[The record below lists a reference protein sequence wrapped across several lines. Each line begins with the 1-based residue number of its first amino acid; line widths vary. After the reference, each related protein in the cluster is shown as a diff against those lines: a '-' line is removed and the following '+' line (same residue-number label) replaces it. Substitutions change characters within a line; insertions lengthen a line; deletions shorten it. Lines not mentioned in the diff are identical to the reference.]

1 METFDAAEG
10 PEALVQLVTPL
21 GTDVIDQLAEAV
33 GAVAPDGPLT
43 VAVKEIVDPREALGE
58 SAKTMTVGVA
68 LLTVVTL
75 PEIGEVPE

>member
-1 METFDAAEG
+1 METFDAADG
-10 PEALVQLVTPL
+10 PVALVQLVTPI
-21 GTDVIDQLAEAV
+21 GTEVIDQLPEAV

-43 VAVKEIVDPREALGE
+43 VAVKEIVDPREAVGA
-58 SAKTMTVGVA
+58 SANTMTVGVA